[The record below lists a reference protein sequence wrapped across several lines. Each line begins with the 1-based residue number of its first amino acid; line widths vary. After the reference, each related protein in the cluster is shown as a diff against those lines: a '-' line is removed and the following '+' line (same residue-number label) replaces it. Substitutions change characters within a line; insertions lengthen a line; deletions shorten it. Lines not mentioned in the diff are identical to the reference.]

1 MKILLADITQATFI
15 ENIFLEIIFE
25 LLKAATYK
33 IMRKFSHTGYIIQFP
48 DSHHSCL
55 PEMREGRNKV

>member
-33 IMRKFSHTGYIIQFP
+33 IMRKFSQSVTTQ
-48 DSHHSCL
+48 
-55 PEMREGRNKV
+55 VT